1 MLLNIFFGIIIDTFG
16 KLRNLKLE
24 RELNESNKCFICGV
38 ERHDFMKKYNEN
50 TSNVTMSFH
59 HHRKVV
65 HNMWNYLYFA
75 MHIWQQNI
83 NDDNSVELYV
93 RKCLEKGDIYWFPI
107 GIYDSNST
115 HSEVM
120 LETKHENM
128 NNIRAD
134 NSVTTNPNI
143 MKSEYENLMES
154 VRFINEK
161 IDKLSQTNE
170 IMSANNKT
178 NNFTNKIDL
187 NNILE
192 SVNTNVKNEISI
204 IKSDITSISDRLD
217 ALELCK

>member
-1 MLLNIFFGIIIDTFG
+1 
-16 KLRNLKLE
+16 
-24 RELNESNKCFICGV
+24 
-38 ERHDFMKKYNEN
+38 
-50 TSNVTMSFH
+50 
-59 HHRKVV
+59 
-65 HNMWNYLYFA
+65 
-75 MHIWQQNI
+75 
-83 NDDNSVELYV
+83 
-93 RKCLEKGDIYWFPI
+93 
-107 GIYDSNST
+107 
-115 HSEVM
+115 M